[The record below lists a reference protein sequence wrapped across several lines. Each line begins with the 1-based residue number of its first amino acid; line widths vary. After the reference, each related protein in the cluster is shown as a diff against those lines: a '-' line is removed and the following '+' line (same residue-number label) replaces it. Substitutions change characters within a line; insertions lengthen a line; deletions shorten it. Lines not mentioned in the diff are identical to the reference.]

1 MRYDDLTVRQAGGRD
16 ATAIAPLFDA
26 YRQFY
31 GKAPDLA
38 LAERFLAERM
48 RNGDSVILVAEAAS
62 GGDAG
67 SDGGPLGFVQLY
79 PTFSSLQCT
88 RAWVLN
94 DLFVAKVARR
104 SGVAEALMLAA
115 AELAKRAGVS
125 SISLSTA
132 HDNSA
137 AQALYTKLGYTLDE
151 EFRTYGLTL
160 LS

>member
-1 MRYDDLTVRQAGGRD
+1 MRYDDLTVRKASSRD
-16 ATAIAPLFDA
+16 AAAIAPLFDA

-31 GKAPDLA
+31 GKAPDVA
-38 LAERFLAERM
+38 LAERFLAERL

-62 GGDAG
+62 GDVG
-67 SDGGPLGFVQLY
+67 SDSGPLGFVQLY

-88 RAWVLN
+88 RSWVLN

-137 AQALYTKLGYTLDE
+137 AQSLYTKLGYTLDE

>member
-16 ATAIAPLFDA
+16 AAAIAPLFDA

-31 GKAPDLA
+31 GKAPNLA
-38 LAERFLAERM
+38 LAERFLAERL

-62 GGDAG
+62 GDN
-67 SDGGPLGFVQLY
+67 GPLGFVQLY

-137 AQALYTKLGYTLDE
+137 AQSLYTKLGYTLDE